1 MSAVLRSP
9 PVDLA
14 QTLRLGCEQLGLEL
28 STVQQKSL
36 LDYVALLVKWNGV
49 YNLTA
54 IRDPQEMVVMH
65 LLDSL
70 AIVPALN
77 SLPVKNV
84 LDVGT
89 GAGLPGI
96 PLAIARPDLTIDL
109 VDTVQKKVAFL
120 NQAKGALRLANVT
133 THHARVEAL
142 ALNKNIDC
150 IVSRAFTELSNFV
163 TLTGHLLAE
172 GGVLLAMK
180 GVVPHEEI
188 ARLPAGWRVREIVN
202 LPVPGLDAE
211 RCLVLIEKT

>member
-28 STVQQKSL
+28 TPEQQQNL

-70 AIVPALN
+70 AIAPILN
-77 SLPVKNV
+77 NLPVKHI

-96 PLAIARPDLTIDL
+96 PLAIVRPDLEVDL

-120 NQAKGALRLANVT
+120 NQAKGALQLANVT
-133 THHARVEAL
+133 AHHARVEVL
-142 ALNKNIDC
+142 ALPRTVDC

-163 TLTGHLLAE
+163 GLTGHLLAE
-172 GGVLLAMK
+172 RGVMMAMK

-188 ARLPAGWRVREIVN
+188 ARLPSGWRVRETVN
-202 LPVPGLDAE
+202 LSVPGLNAE
-211 RCLVLIEKT
+211 RCLVLIEPS